1 MPEEVRVTFGRRL
14 NLAQRGRLP
23 PSTKPWQGLAG
34 VFEMVEEFAS
44 DAYRA
49 VYLAR
54 FKESVYVL
62 HAFQKR
68 SRSGRKTDKTD
79 IEAIEIALPVGCR
92 ALRKGTQKERHT
104 RR

>member
-62 HAFQKR
+62 HVFQKK

-79 IEAIEIALPVGCR
+79 IEAIEMAYRSAVEHYEKAHKKKDP
-92 ALRKGTQKERHT
+92 